1 MYREVHMAT
10 HDMEKARSTY
20 ERFMS
25 ALKWAVPVI
34 AVITLFVITLIA
46 D

>member
-1 MYREVHMAT
+1 MAT
-10 HDMEKARSTY
+10 RDIKDARSTY

-25 ALKWAVPVI
+25 VVKWTVPVI
-34 AVITLFVITLIA
+34 AIITLFVVMLIA